1 MGVNWQKWVTE
12 DLGLSL
18 DDVSSVRISR
28 DIAASDPFIDI
39 LTGKRWK
46 QYKYLDTGKITLI
59 TKKIR
64 VYEGAIDWGTSTIK
78 TLCVDVAIPIPGDDS
93 LEHLHL

>member
-39 LTGKRWK
+39 LTGSVGNNTNIWILARLRLSQKR
-46 QYKYLDTGKITLI
+46 
-59 TKKIR
+59 
-64 VYEGAIDWGTSTIK
+64 
-78 TLCVDVAIPIPGDDS
+78 
-93 LEHLHL
+93 

>member
-18 DDVSSVRISR
+18 DEIASKRISR
-28 DIAASDPFIDI
+28 DIEETDPVWDI
-39 LTGKRWK
+39 LTGRNWK

-59 TKKIR
+59 TKKMR
-64 VYEGAIDWGTSTIK
+64 VYEGSINWGTSTIK
-78 TLCVDVAIPIPGDDS
+78 TLCVDVAIPLPGDDS
-93 LEHLHL
+93 LEHLHM